1 MLETQRGASNSSVP
15 RSISFAGKNSSSA
28 TCILSWPHALVG
40 FALLDF
46 SNAQGFVPLKEP
58 NATFTLLFLKHFYFV
73 FEAQR
78 IP

>member
-46 SNAQGFVPLKEP
+46 CLGCLSRDSCELGVIQV
-58 NATFTLLFLKHFYFV
+58 
-73 FEAQR
+73 Q
-78 IP
+78 